1 MSWSWNGNT
10 SGLVTSTPQNLPMV
24 VDNFLIVNKAAG
36 ATVFN
41 IYKITAEST
50 EICMSPLNKSLGT
63 GEIYESERPFVMLA
77 TEQVKVQVSGNI
89 DYDFTI
95 SNTQAPEVGT

>member
-1 MSWSWNGNT
+1 MAYSWNGNT
-10 SGLVTSTPQNLPMV
+10 SIIVTSDQKNLPMI
-24 VDNFLIVNKAAG
+24 VDNFLIVNKAGG

-41 IYKITAEST
+41 VYKITAEAT

-77 TEQVKVQVSGNI
+77 TEQIKIQPSGNI

-95 SNTQAPEVGT
+95 SNTQAPEI

>member
-1 MSWSWNGNT
+1 MSWNFTGNT
-10 SGLVTSTPQNLPMV
+10 STLATSTSQNLPMI

-41 IYKITAEST
+41 VYKITVSSAQIS
-50 EICMSPLNKSLGT
+50 MSPLNKSLSA

-77 TEQVKVQVSGNI
+77 TEQVKIQVSGNL
-89 DYDFTI
+89 DYDFNI
-95 SNTQAPEVGT
+95 SNTQAPEL